1 METRGR
7 RARQRAQA
15 APSAGARPHRAAF
28 PRAAARAPA
37 RTGVQAPAR
46 TDALALAKIGA
57 GALHRTAEPAP
68 PRTGELALLRTVGQR
83 LLKTVALALA
93 RTVALATSRTG
104 VRVLPRTGV
113 PVPLTGVPAVR
124 PPVPPPTAGE
134 RQRPAGVVLLRRAR
148 VHSAGLPGVPPK
160 ADPGRMAGRR
170 GNAAARP
177 RARVISRDGQA
188 DPDQEVPAE
197 AFDLPAVPARTAS
210 PAGRPGPPPATGLG
224 RPPRAETRVAT
235 PAPGAVRAGP
245 PIVMVYV
252 AGDLPLPVTARPRLA
267 AEPAVRA
274 RLGRRVPPT
283 VATGAR
289 VLRGH
294 ARLARAGTT
303 PTGARRG
310 RVVSDPA
317 PPARRIGRSAIEVM
331 LPGGRH
337 VTARQDPRATQAAT
351 GPHGRPAA
359 ATATVAVAAPATAT
373 APGVATAVG
382 AASAAGA
389 PAVSA
394 QAADTPEAVT
404 APGAASA
411 PGPGGTRLRPG
422 RPARAG
428 RSFRTRSLPTNS
440 IPRHGPS

>member
-1 METRGR
+1 V
-7 RARQRAQA
+7 
-15 APSAGARPHRAAF
+15 APPVEAGLHPAVSHRT
-28 PRAAARAPA
+28 AAREPA

-68 PRTGELALLRTVGQR
+68 PRTGELVLLRTVGQR
-83 LLKTVALALA
+83 LVRTVALAL
-93 RTVALATSRTG
+93 VKTG

-113 PVPLTGVPAVR
+113 PVPLTGIPAVR
-124 PPVPPPTAGE
+124 APVPPPTAGE

-148 VHSAGLPGVPPK
+148 VHSAGLPGVPVPPT
-160 ADPGRMAGRR
+160 ADPGRMAGRL

-177 RARVISRDGQA
+177 RAQVISHDGQA
-188 DPDQEVPAE
+188 DPDQEVSAE
-197 AFDLPAVPARTAS
+197 VFDLPAVPARTAS

-224 RPPRAETRVAT
+224 GPPRAETRVAT

-252 AGDLPLPVTARPRLA
+252 AGDLPLPVTAKPRLA

-289 VLRGH
+289 VLRGR
-294 ARLARAGTT
+294 ARMARAGTT

-359 ATATVAVAAPATAT
+359 ATATVAAT
-373 APGVATAVG
+373 APAVATAVG

-394 QAADTPEAVT
+394 QAAGTPGAVT